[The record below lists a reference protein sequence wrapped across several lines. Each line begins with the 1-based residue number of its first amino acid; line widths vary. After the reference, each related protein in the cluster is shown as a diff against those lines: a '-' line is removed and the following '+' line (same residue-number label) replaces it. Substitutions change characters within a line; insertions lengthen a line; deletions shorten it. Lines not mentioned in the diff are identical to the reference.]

1 MRLHYW
7 RDGDDEVDFVL
18 RRGSR
23 VVAIEGEERGGGE
36 AGARGGGHCGA
47 WTSSSGRFDHCRRL
61 LVGEGGIPLNEF
73 LTGTAGE
80 WFEEAWG

>member
-1 MRLHYW
+1 M
-7 RDGDDEVDFVL
+7 DEF
-18 RRGSR
+18 
-23 VVAIEGEERGGGE
+23 ER
-36 AGARGGGHCGA
+36 
-47 WTSSSGRFDHCRRL
+47 RFDRCRRL